1 MKENKSLV
9 QEALIQM
16 KQVEEAIAENAK
28 GILASTM
35 KKEINQLVKESLSE
49 QEEEDEID
57 LDTDAN
63 ADVDNDDIDMDSDVE
78 DIDSDEEDMDYDE
91 EDMYSDEEDMDMDM
105 DSDESPIDLTDA
117 SDEEILKV
125 FKAMGEDDGIIVK
138 KDGENVY
145 LSDDDANV
153 EYLVKLGE
161 SYKDK
166 KNNYSMRDE
175 QDESV
180 DDVINAI
187 FSDSGDVSDVDSDDL
202 DGEETLYEIEMDEPE
217 KVETIYE
224 LALDDDN
231 LIPIDEEDDEDGF
244 DQYNMDEEDDEDGF
258 DQYNMDEED
267 DEDGFDQYNMD
278 EEDDNNGYYNETYK
292 PKGVGIGLGPK
303 FSYKNKTNGG
313 FNEKRKQGPKSVGTG
328 KPKFEYKKGE
338 NMGAK
343 SKIVKAETKE
353 GQGYK
358 DKEDERLSMKH
369 GKIASK
375 DIKTTKGRRDD
386 AGFEKTETKEAART
400 YGMGS
405 KEGRGLRKGI
415 TNNRN
420 YVYSNSGVKTEST
433 QEEVRMLRGKN
444 EEYRK
449 ALNVFREKLN
459 EVAIF
464 NSNLAYATRLFTEH
478 STTKKEKINILRRFD
493 DVETLKESKNLY
505 RSLKDELTSTD
516 TKSINESVTTKLNK
530 SVSTGS
536 STTLI
541 ESKTYENPQFLRMKD
556 LMGKLG

>member
-63 ADVDNDDIDMDSDVE
+63 ADVDDIDMDSDVE

-202 DGEETLYEIEMDEPE
+202 DGEETLYEIEMGEPE

-224 LALDDDN
+224 LELDDDN
-231 LIPIDEEDDEDGF
+231 LIPIDEQDDEDGF
-244 DQYNMDEEDDEDGF
+244 NEFNMDEQDDEDGF
-258 DQYNMDEED
+258 NEFNMDEQD
-267 DEDGFDQYNMD
+267 DEDGD
-278 EEDDNNGYYNETYK
+278 NGYYNETYK

>member
-1 MKENKSLV
+1 MKENKLV

-16 KQVEEAIAENAK
+16 RQVEEAIAENAK

-35 KKEINQLVKESLSE
+35 KEEINQLVKESLSE
-49 QEEEDEID
+49 QDDENEID
-57 LDTDAN
+57 LD
-63 ADVDNDDIDMDSDVE
+63 ADVDTDADNDEMEMDIDT
-78 DIDSDEEDMDYDE
+78 DMDMD
-91 EDMYSDEEDMDMDM
+91 SDEEDMDMDVDMDMDM
-105 DSDESPIDLTDA
+105 DSEESPIDLTDA

-138 KDGENVY
+138 KDGENVH
-145 LSDDDANV
+145 LTDDDADV

-161 SYKDK
+161 SEEDELMQEDDM
-166 KNNYSMRDE
+166 NYDE

-187 FSDSGDVSDVDSDDL
+187 FSDNGDSSDVEDFDD
-202 DGEETLYEIEMDEPE
+202 EEEVVYEI
-217 KVETIYE
+217 T
-224 LALDDDN
+224 LDDD
-231 LIPIDEEDDEDGF
+231 DDEMMDDDDDEMMDDDDDEMMDDSEMMEEDD
-244 DQYNMDEEDDEDGF
+244 MDDLT
-258 DQYNMDEED
+258 
-267 DEDGFDQYNMD
+267 
-278 EEDDNNGYYNETYK
+278 NETYK
-292 PKGVGIGLGPK
+292 PKGVGMGSGPK
-303 FSYKNKTNGG
+303 FSYKDKAKGG
-313 FNEKRKQGPKSVGTG
+313 FDEKKKVGPKSVGTG
-328 KPKFEYKKGE
+328 KAKFEYKKGE
-338 NMGAK
+338 NMGGK
-343 SKIVKAETKE
+343 SKVVKAETKE
-353 GQGYK
+353 GDYGMNRGDK
-358 DKEDERLSMKH
+358 SKTMKGKEDY
-369 GKIASK
+369 
-375 DIKTTKGRRDD
+375 TTKKGMTNSKGEK
-386 AGFEKTETKEAART
+386 AFEKTETKEAART

-420 YVYSNSGVKTEST
+420 YVYGKSGVKVEST
-433 QEEVRMLRGKN
+433 QEEVRMLREKN

-505 RSLKDELTSTD
+505 KSIKDELNTVD
-516 TKSINESVTTKLNK
+516 TKSINESVATKLNK

>member
-16 KQVEEAIAENAK
+16 RQVEEAIAENAK

-35 KKEINQLVKESLSE
+35 KEEINQLVKESLSE

-57 LDTDAN
+57 LD
-63 ADVDNDDIDMDSDVE
+63 ADVDTDADNDEMEMDIDTDVDMDSDE
-78 DIDSDEEDMDYDE
+78 DDMDMDV
-91 EDMYSDEEDMDMDM
+91 DMDMDM
-105 DSDESPIDLTDA
+105 DSEESPIDLTDA

-138 KDGENVY
+138 KDGENVH
-145 LSDDDANV
+145 LTDDNADV

-161 SYKDK
+161 SQLDEMEDHM
-166 KNNYSMRDE
+166 NYGE
-175 QDESV
+175 YDESV

-187 FSDSGDVSDVDSDDL
+187 FSDNGDVSDVEPSDVEDF
-202 DGEETLYEIEMDEPE
+202 DDEEVVYEI
-217 KVETIYE
+217 T
-224 LALDDDN
+224 LD
-231 LIPIDEEDDEDGF
+231 
-244 DQYNMDEEDDEDGF
+244 
-258 DQYNMDEED
+258 
-267 DEDGFDQYNMD
+267 
-278 EEDDNNGYYNETYK
+278 EDDNNPEMEEEDYYNPEMEEEYGMDDLTNETYK
-292 PKGVGIGLGPK
+292 PKGVGMGSGPK
-303 FSYKNKTNGG
+303 FSYKDKAKGG
-313 FNEKRKQGPKSVGTG
+313 FDEKKKVGPKSVGTG
-328 KPKFEYKKGE
+328 KAKFEYKKGE
-338 NMGAK
+338 NMGGK
-343 SKIVKAETKE
+343 SKVVKAETKE
-353 GQGYK
+353 GDYGMNRG
-358 DKEDERLSMKH
+358 DKSKTHKGEEDY
-369 GKIASK
+369 
-375 DIKTTKGRRDD
+375 TTKKGMTNSKGKE
-386 AGFEKTETKEAART
+386 AFEKTETKEAART

-420 YVYSNSGVKTEST
+420 YVYGKNGVKVEST
-433 QEEVRMLRGKN
+433 TSEEVRMLREKN

-505 RSLKDELTSTD
+505 KSIKDELSQVD
-516 TKSINESVTTKLNK
+516 TKSINESVGQKLNK
-530 SVSTGS
+530 TVTTGS

-556 LMGKLG
+556 LMGKIG

>member
-1 MKENKSLV
+1 MKENKLV

-16 KQVEEAIAENAK
+16 KQVEDVIAENAK

-35 KKEINQLVKESLSE
+35 KEEINQLVKESLSE
-49 QEEEDEID
+49 QDDEEID
-57 LDTDAN
+57 VDADVDTDADN
-63 ADVDNDDIDMDSDVE
+63 DEMEMDVDME
-78 DIDSDEEDMDYDE
+78 MG
-91 EDMYSDEEDMDMDM
+91 SDEEDMDMDM
-105 DSDESPIDLTDA
+105 DMDMDSEESPIDLTDA

-138 KDGENVY
+138 KDGENVH
-145 LSDDDANV
+145 LTDDDADV

-161 SYKDK
+161 SEEDELMQEDDM
-166 KNNYSMRDE
+166 NYDE

-187 FSDSGDVSDVDSDDL
+187 FSDNGDVSDVDSSDMEDFE
-202 DGEETLYEIEMDEPE
+202 DEEVVYEI
-217 KVETIYE
+217 T
-224 LALDDDN
+224 L
-231 LIPIDEEDDEDGF
+231 DEEDDEMMEEESDE
-244 DQYNMDEEDDEDGF
+244 MMEEDDMMEEESDE
-258 DQYNMDEED
+258 MMEED
-267 DEDGFDQYNMD
+267 DMD
-278 EEDDNNGYYNETYK
+278 DLTNETYK
-292 PKGVGIGLGPK
+292 PKGVGMGKPK
-303 FSYKNKTNGG
+303 FDYKKTTGG
-313 FNEKRKQGPKSVGTG
+313 FKEDMKQGPKSVGTG
-328 KPKFEYKKGE
+328 KAKFEYKKGG
-338 NMGAK
+338 NMEGK
-343 SKIVKAETKE
+343 SKVVKAETKE

-358 DKEDERLSMKH
+358 DKEDERLAMKH

-375 DIKTTKGRRDD
+375 DLKTTKARRDD
-386 AGFEKTETKEAART
+386 AGFEKRETKEASRT

-420 YVYSNSGVKTEST
+420 YNYSGSGVKVEST
-433 QEEVRMLRGKN
+433 QEEVRMLREKN

-478 STTKKEKINILRRFD
+478 STTKKEKLNILRRFD

-505 RSLKDELTSTD
+505 QSIKGELSKGE
-516 TKSINESVTTKLNK
+516 TKSMNESVETKLTK
-530 SVSTGS
+530 QVTSGS

-541 ESKTYENPQFLRMKD
+541 ESKTYENPQFMRMKD
-556 LMGKLG
+556 LMSKLG